1 MGVISFALQGNYKR
15 FYNDLKELSKTTHKP
30 AWFMFLDT
38 AVCTL
43 RYGSGL
49 QDYLNFRFYEKK
61 HAQRKTYVSVGYLDQ
76 VITKLSN
83 IKWSPYI
90 SNKTN
95 FHKNYG
101 KYTRRDFFD
110 PDGGYE
116 AFEAFLE
123 RNPVFIYKPQIGQC
137 GEGIAKIVTAEIADR
152 KAFFDKAM
160 ESKACLEE
168 LVKQHP
174 AWEALCPGC
183 VNTLRVIT
191 GAAAGQSWLLF
202 AATRVGSGTSVADN
216 FHMGGSAALI
226 DMETGKLTGTG
237 LDKKLNEHDR
247 TATGILYD
255 GYEVPYWEE
264 IKAMCLEAALVNDQ
278 IHFIG
283 WDVAITPDGPLL
295 IEGNRGSGFDLP
307 QVLAKR
313 GLKDMLQN
321 LVAKVEQLEKE
332 K

>member
-1 MGVISFALQGNYKR
+1 MGFISFALQGNYKR

-38 AVCTL
+38 AMCAM

-49 QDYLNFRFYEKK
+49 QDYLNFQFYNKPHSE
-61 HAQRKTYVSVGYLDQ
+61 RKEYVSVSYLDQ

-101 KYTRRDFFD
+101 KYTRRDFYD
-110 PDGGYE
+110 PETGLEGL
-116 AFEAFLE
+116 EAFLE

-137 GEGIAKIVTAEIADR
+137 GEGVAKLEAADITDK
-152 KAFFDKAM
+152 KAFYEKAIA
-160 ESKACLEE
+160 EKACIEE

-174 AWEALCPGC
+174 DWEALCPGS
-183 VNTLRVIT
+183 VNTLRIIT
-191 GAAAGQSWLLF
+191 GAAKGQSWMLF
-202 AATRVGSGTSVADN
+202 ASTRIGTGTSVADN
-216 FHMGGSAALI
+216 FHLGGSAVLI
-226 DMETGKLTGTG
+226 DMETGKLTGNG
-237 LDKKLNEHDR
+237 IDKKLNEHECSM
-247 TATGILYD
+247 TGIRFD
-255 GYEVPYWEE
+255 GYAVPYWEE
-264 IKAMCLEAALVNDQ
+264 IKQMVLEASLVNDQ

-283 WDVAITPDGPLL
+283 WDVAITPNGPLI

-307 QVLAKR
+307 QVIARR
-313 GLKDMLQN
+313 GLKSMLQQ
-321 LVAKVEQLEKE
+321 LVDDVERLEKE
-332 K
+332 

>member
-1 MGVISFALQGNYKR
+1 MGIISFALQGNYKR
-15 FYNDLKELSKTTHKP
+15 YYNDLRVLSKKIGKP

-49 QDYLNFRFYEKK
+49 QDYLNFQFYNKK
-61 HAQRKTYVSVGYLDQ
+61 HAQRKTYVSVGFLDKA
-76 VITKLSN
+76 VTRLSN

-95 FHKNYG
+95 FHKNYSAF
-101 KYTRRDFFD
+101 TRRDFFD

-116 AFEAFLE
+116 AFEAFLD
-123 RNPVFIYKPQIGQC
+123 RNPVFIYKPQIGKC
-137 GEGIAKIVTAEIADR
+137 GEEVAKYVTAEITDR
-152 KAFFDKAM
+152 KAFFQHVMD
-160 ESKACLEE
+160 SKACLEE

-183 VNTLRVIT
+183 VNTVRVIS
-191 GAAAGQSWLLF
+191 GAAKGQSWLLF
-202 AATRVGSGTSVADN
+202 AATRVGSGKGIADN
-216 FHMGGSAALI
+216 FHMGGSAVLI
-226 DMETGKLTGTG
+226 DMETGKLTGNG
-237 LDKKLNEHDR
+237 FDKKLNEHEYS
-247 TATGILYD
+247 ATGVKYD
-255 GYEVPYWEE
+255 GYEVPYWEQ
-264 IKAMCLEAALVNDQ
+264 IKQLCLDAALVNDQ

-307 QVLAKR
+307 QVLTKR
-313 GLKDMLQN
+313 GMKDMLDS
-321 LVAKVEQLEKE
+321 LIARVEALEQE
-332 K
+332 N

>member
-49 QDYLNFRFYEKK
+49 QDYLNFKFYEKK
-61 HAQRKTYVSVGYLDQ
+61 HTQRKTYVSVGYLDQ

-137 GEGIAKIVTAEIADR
+137 GEGIAKIVTAEIEDR

-191 GAAAGQSWLLF
+191 GAAKGQSWLLF
-202 AATRVGSGTSVADN
+202 AATRVGSGTGVADN

-237 LDKKLNEHDR
+237 LDKKLNEHEYS
-247 TATGILYD
+247 ATGIRYD
-255 GYEVPYWEE
+255 GYAVPFWEE
-264 IKAMCLEAALVNDQ
+264 IKQLCLEAALVNDQ

-321 LVAKVEQLEKE
+321 LVAKVEELEKE
-332 K
+332 N

>member
-1 MGVISFALQGNYKR
+1 MGFVSFALQGNYKR
-15 FYNDLKELSKTTHKP
+15 FYGDLKELSKKVHKP

-38 AVCTL
+38 AVCAL

-61 HAQRKTYVSVGYLDQ
+61 HAQRKEYVSVSYLDKA
-76 VITKLSN
+76 ITRLSN
-83 IKWSPYI
+83 IRWSPYI

-101 KYTRRDFFD
+101 QYTRRDFFD
-110 PDGGYE
+110 PDGGYA

-137 GEGIAKIVTAEIADR
+137 GEGVAKITTAEIADR
-152 KAFFDKAM
+152 KAFFQEAM
-160 ESKACLEE
+160 EKKACLEE
-168 LVKQHP
+168 LVRQHP
-174 AWEALCPGC
+174 DWEALCPGC
-183 VNTLRVIT
+183 VNTMRIIT
-191 GAAAGQSWLLF
+191 GAAKGQSWLLF
-202 AATRVGSGTSVADN
+202 AATRVGSGKGVADN
-216 FHMGGSAALI
+216 FHMGGSAVLI
-226 DMETGKLTGTG
+226 DMETGKLTGNG
-237 LDKKLNEHDR
+237 IDKKLNEHEYS
-247 TATGILYD
+247 ATGIRYD
-255 GYEVPYWEE
+255 GYQVPFWEE
-264 IKAMCLEAALVNDQ
+264 IKKLCLDAALVNDQ

-283 WDVAITPDGPLL
+283 WDVAVTPNGPLL

-313 GLKDMLQN
+313 GLKDMVDTLI
-321 LVAKVEQLEKE
+321 AKVDALESE

>member
-137 GEGIAKIVTAEIADR
+137 GEGIAKIVTAEIEDR

-237 LDKKLNEHDR
+237 LDKKLNEHEC

-255 GYEVPYWEE
+255 GYEVPFWEE

-313 GLKDMLQN
+313 GLKDMLEN

>member
-1 MGVISFALQGNYKR
+1 MGFISFALQGNYKR
-15 FYNDLKELSKTTHKP
+15 FYGNLKELSKTTHKP

-38 AVCTL
+38 AVCAM

-49 QDYLNFRFYEKK
+49 QDYLNFQFYNKT
-61 HAQRKTYVSVGYLDQ
+61 HAERKEYVSVSYLDQ

-101 KYTRRDFFD
+101 KFTRRDFYD
-110 PDGGYE
+110 PDTGLEGL
-116 AFEAFLE
+116 EAFLE

-137 GEGIAKIVTAEIADR
+137 GEGVAKLNAEDIADK
-152 KAFFDKAM
+152 KAFYEKAIA
-160 ESKACLEE
+160 EKACIEE

-183 VNTLRVIT
+183 VNTMRIIT
-191 GAAAGQSWLLF
+191 GAAKGQSWILF
-202 AATRVGSGTSVADN
+202 ASTRVGSGTSVADN
-216 FHMGGSAALI
+216 FHMGGSAVLI
-226 DMETGKLTGTG
+226 DMESGKLTGNG
-237 LDKKLNEHDR
+237 IDKKLNEH
-247 TATGILYD
+247 TCSSTGVPYD
-255 GYEVPYWEE
+255 GYEVPFWDE
-264 IKAMCLEAALVNDQ
+264 IKQMVLEAALVNDQ

-283 WDVAITPDGPLL
+283 WDVAITEKGPLI

-307 QVLAKR
+307 QVITKR
-313 GLKDMLQN
+313 GMKGM
-321 LVAKVEQLEKE
+321 LEKLIADVE
-332 K
+332 RLENGE

>member
-116 AFEAFLE
+116 AFEAFLA

-137 GEGIAKIVTAEIADR
+137 GEGIAKIVTAEIEDR

-191 GAAAGQSWLLF
+191 GAAKGQSWLLF

-226 DMETGKLTGTG
+226 DMETGKLTGNG
-237 LDKKLNEHDR
+237 LDKKLNEHECS
-247 TATGILYD
+247 ATGICYD

-264 IKAMCLEAALVNDQ
+264 IKALCLEAALVNDQ

-321 LVAKVEQLEKE
+321 LVAKVEELEKE
-332 K
+332 N

>member
-1 MGVISFALQGNYKR
+1 MGVISFALKGNYKR

-30 AWFMFLDT
+30 AWYMFLDT

-61 HAQRKTYVSVGYLDQ
+61 HAQRKTYVSVGYLDK

-101 KYTRRDFFD
+101 EFTRRDFFD

-137 GEGIAKIVTAEIADR
+137 GEGVAKIVTAEISDR
-152 KAFFDKAM
+152 KAFFEQAM
-160 ESKACLEE
+160 EQKACIEE

-174 AWEALCPGC
+174 DWEALCPGC
-183 VNTLRVIT
+183 VNTMRLIT
-191 GAAAGQSWLLF
+191 GAAKGQSWLLF
-202 AATRVGSGTSVADN
+202 AATRIGSGTSVADN
-216 FHMGGSAALI
+216 FHMGGSAVLI

-237 LDKKLNEHDR
+237 LDKKLNEHECS
-247 TATGILYD
+247 ATGIRYE
-255 GYEVPYWEE
+255 GYAVPYWEE
-264 IKAMCLEAALVNDQ
+264 IKQLCLDAALVNDQ
-278 IHFIG
+278 IHFVG
-283 WDVAITPDGPLL
+283 WDVAITPNGPLL

-307 QVLAKR
+307 QVLTKR
-313 GLKDMLQN
+313 GMKDMLEG
-321 LVAKVEQLEKE
+321 LVARVEELEKAN
-332 K
+332 

>member
-101 KYTRRDFFD
+101 QYTRRDFFD

-137 GEGIAKIVTAEIADR
+137 GEGVAKIVTAEIADR
-152 KAFFDKAM
+152 KAFFEQAM
-160 ESKACLEE
+160 EQKACLEE
-168 LVKQHP
+168 LVKQH
-174 AWEALCPGC
+174 ADWEALCPGC
-183 VNTLRVIT
+183 VNTLRIIT
-191 GAAAGQSWLLF
+191 GAAAGQSWILF
-202 AATRVGSGTSVADN
+202 AATRVGSGKGVADN
-216 FHMGGSAALI
+216 FHMGGSAVLI

-237 LDKKLNEHDR
+237 LDKALNEHEYS
-247 TATGILYD
+247 ATGVRYD
-255 GYEVPYWEE
+255 GYQVPYWEE
-264 IKAMCLEAALVNDQ
+264 IKALCLEAALVNDQ

-283 WDVAITPDGPLL
+283 WDVAITPNGPLL

-321 LVAKVEQLEKE
+321 LVAKVEELEQK

>member
-1 MGVISFALQGNYKR
+1 MGVISFALKGNYKR
-15 FYNDLKELSKTTHKP
+15 YYNDLKELSKKTHKP

-49 QDYLNFRFYEKK
+49 QDYLNFQFYNKK
-61 HAQRKTYVSVGYLDQ
+61 HAQRKTYVSVGYLDK

-95 FHKNYG
+95 FHKNYSA
-101 KYTRRDFFD
+101 YTRRDFFD

-123 RNPVFIYKPQIGQC
+123 RNPIFIYKPQIGQC
-137 GEGIAKIVTAEIADR
+137 GEGVAKIVTAEIEDR
-152 KAFFDKAM
+152 KAFFEQAM
-160 ESKACLEE
+160 EQKACLEE

-174 AWEALCPGC
+174 DWEALCPGC
-183 VNTLRVIT
+183 VNTMRIIT
-191 GAAAGQSWLLF
+191 GAAKGQSWILF

-216 FHMGGSAALI
+216 FHMGGSAVLI

-237 LDKKLNEHDR
+237 LDKKLNEHEFS
-247 TATGILYD
+247 ATGVRYD
-255 GYEVPYWEE
+255 GYAVPYWEE
-264 IKAMCLEAALVNDQ
+264 IKQLCLDAALVNDQ
-278 IHFIG
+278 IHFVG
-283 WDVAITPDGPLL
+283 WDVAVTPNGPLL

-313 GLKDMLQN
+313 GMKDMLAN
-321 LVAKVEQLEKE
+321 LVAKVEELEKE
-332 K
+332 N

>member
-1 MGVISFALQGNYKR
+1 MGIISFALKGNYGR
-15 FYNDLKELSKTTHKP
+15 FYNDLKELSKKNGKP

-49 QDYLNFRFYEKK
+49 QDYLNFQFYNKK
-61 HAQRKTYVSVGYLDQ
+61 HAQRKTYVSVGYLDK

-95 FHKNYG
+95 FHKNYSA
-101 KYTRRDFFD
+101 YTRRDFFD
-110 PDGGYE
+110 PEGGYE
-116 AFEAFLE
+116 AFEAFLD

-137 GEGIAKIVTAEIADR
+137 GEGIAKIVTAEIEDR

-160 ESKACLEE
+160 EAKACLEE

-174 AWEALCPGC
+174 DWEALCPGC
-183 VNTLRVIT
+183 VNTLRIIT
-191 GAAAGQSWLLF
+191 GAAKGQSWILF
-202 AATRVGSGTSVADN
+202 AATRIGSGTSVADN
-216 FHMGGSAALI
+216 FHMGGSAVLI

-237 LDKKLNEHDR
+237 LDKKLNEH
-247 TATGILYD
+247 TCSATGIRYD
-255 GYEVPYWEE
+255 GYAVPYWEE
-264 IKAMCLEAALVNDQ
+264 IKQLCLDAALVNDQ
-278 IHFIG
+278 IHFVG
-283 WDVAITPDGPLL
+283 WDVAVTPDGPLL

-307 QVLAKR
+307 QVLTKR
-313 GLKDMLQN
+313 GMKDMLKN
-321 LVAKVEQLEKE
+321 LVARVEKLERE
-332 K
+332 N

>member
-1 MGVISFALQGNYKR
+1 MGVISFALKGNYKR
-15 FYNDLKELSKTTHKP
+15 YYKDLQELSKVTHKP

-49 QDYLNFRFYEKK
+49 QDYLNFRFYEKP
-61 HAQRKTYVSVGYLDQ
+61 HSLRKTYVSVGFLDKT
-76 VITKLSN
+76 ITRLSN

-110 PDGGYE
+110 PEGGYE

-137 GEGIAKIVTAEIADR
+137 GEGVAKIVTAEIPDR
-152 KAFFDKAM
+152 KAFFEQAM
-160 ESKACLEE
+160 EAKACIEE
-168 LVKQHP
+168 LVIQHP
-174 AWEALCPGC
+174 DWEALCPGC
-183 VNTLRVIT
+183 VNTMRIIT
-191 GAAAGQSWLLF
+191 GAAKGQSWLLF
-202 AATRVGSGTSVADN
+202 AATRVGSGKGVADN
-216 FHMGGSAALI
+216 FHMGGSAVLI

-237 LDKKLNEHDR
+237 LDKKLNEHECS
-247 TATGILYD
+247 ATGIRYD
-255 GYEVPYWEE
+255 GYPVPYWEE
-264 IKAMCLEAALVNDQ
+264 IKKLCLEAALVNDQ
-278 IHFIG
+278 IHFVG
-283 WDVAITPDGPLL
+283 WDVAVTKDGPLL

-307 QVLAKR
+307 QVLTKT
-313 GLKDMLQN
+313 GMKGMLEE
-321 LVAKVEQLEKE
+321 LIAKVDELEKE
-332 K
+332 G

>member
-1 MGVISFALQGNYKR
+1 MGLISFALKGNYTR
-15 FYNDLKELSKTTHKP
+15 YYRDLQELSKTTHKP

-38 AVCTL
+38 AVCVL

-49 QDYLNFRFYEKK
+49 QDYLNFQFYNKK
-61 HAQRKTYVSVGYLDQ
+61 HAERKEYVSVGYLDQ

-101 KYTRRDFFD
+101 KYTRRDFYD
-110 PDGGYE
+110 PDTGFAGLE
-116 AFEAFLE
+116 AFFE

-137 GEGIAKIVTAEIADR
+137 GEGVAKINVADIADKQAFYE
-152 KAFFDKAM
+152 KAIA
-160 ESKACLEE
+160 EKACIEE

-183 VNTLRVIT
+183 VNTMRIIT
-191 GAAAGQSWLLF
+191 GAAKGRSWILF
-202 AATRVGSGTSVADN
+202 SSTRVGSGTSVADN
-216 FHMGGSAALI
+216 FHMGGSAVLI
-226 DMETGKLTGTG
+226 DTETGKLTGNG
-237 LDKKLNEHDR
+237 IDKKLNEHEFS
-247 TATGILYD
+247 ATGIRYD
-255 GYEVPYWEE
+255 GYEVPFWEE
-264 IKAMCLEAALVNDQ
+264 IKQMVLEAALVNDQ

-283 WDVAITPDGPLL
+283 WDVAITENGPLI

-307 QVLAKR
+307 QVITKK
-313 GLKDMLQN
+313 GMKPMLQK
-321 LVAKVEQLEKE
+321 LVEDVERLEKE
-332 K
+332 S

>member
-1 MGVISFALQGNYKR
+1 MGIISFALQGNYKR
-15 FYNDLKELSKTTHKP
+15 YYGDLKELSKKTHKP

-38 AVCTL
+38 AICTL

-49 QDYLNFRFYEKK
+49 QDYLNFQFYNKK
-61 HAQRKTYVSVGYLDQ
+61 HAQRKTYVSVGYLDK

-101 KYTRRDFFD
+101 KFARRDFYD
-110 PDGGYE
+110 PDTGFAGLE
-116 AFEAFLE
+116 AFFE

-137 GEGIAKIVTAEIADR
+137 GEGVAKINVEDITDG
-152 KAFFDKAM
+152 KAFYEKAIA
-160 ESKACLEE
+160 EKACIEE

-183 VNTLRVIT
+183 VNTMRIIT
-191 GAAAGQSWLLF
+191 GAAKGKSWMLF
-202 AATRVGSGTSVADN
+202 ASTRVGSGTSVADN
-216 FHMGGSAALI
+216 FHMGGSAVLI
-226 DMETGKLTGTG
+226 DMETGKLTGNG
-237 LDKKLNEHDR
+237 IDKKLNEHECS
-247 TATGILYD
+247 TTGIRYD
-255 GYEVPYWEE
+255 GYEVPFWEE
-264 IKAMCLEAALVNDQ
+264 IKQMVLDAALVNDE

-283 WDVAITPDGPLL
+283 WDVAVTEDGPLI

-307 QVLAKR
+307 QVIAKR
-313 GLKDMLQN
+313 GMKDMLET
-321 LVAKVEQLEKE
+321 LVKDVERLENE
-332 K
+332 G

>member
-137 GEGIAKIVTAEIADR
+137 GEGIAKIVTAEIEDR

-237 LDKKLNEHDR
+237 LDKKLNEHAC
-247 TATGILYD
+247 TATGIRYD

-313 GLKDMLQN
+313 GLKDMLEG
-321 LVAKVEQLEKE
+321 LVAKVEELEKRN
-332 K
+332 

>member
-38 AVCTL
+38 AICTL

-49 QDYLNFRFYEKK
+49 QDYLNFQFYNKK
-61 HAQRKTYVSVGYLDQ
+61 HAQRKTYVSVGYLDK

-101 KYTRRDFFD
+101 QFSRRDFYD
-110 PDGGYE
+110 PDTGMEGLK
-116 AFEAFLE
+116 AFLE

-137 GEGIAKIVTAEIADR
+137 GEGVAKLNADEITDLN
-152 KAFFDKAM
+152 AFYEKAM
-160 ESKACLEE
+160 AEKACIEE

-183 VNTLRVIT
+183 VNTMRIIT
-191 GAAAGQSWLLF
+191 GAAKGKSWILF
-202 AATRVGSGTSVADN
+202 ASTRVGSGKGVADN
-216 FHMGGSAALI
+216 FHMGGSAVLI
-226 DMETGKLTGTG
+226 DMQTGKLTGNG
-237 LDKKLNEHDR
+237 IDKKLNEHEYS
-247 TATGILYD
+247 ATGIRYD

-264 IKAMCLEAALVNDQ
+264 IKQMVLDAALVNDQ

-283 WDVAITPDGPLL
+283 WDVAVTENGPLI

-307 QVLAKR
+307 QVITKR
-313 GLKDMLQN
+313 GMKDMLDT
-321 LVAKVEQLEKE
+321 LIKDVERLENE
-332 K
+332 G

>member
-137 GEGIAKIVTAEIADR
+137 GEGIAKIVTAEIEDR
-152 KAFFDKAM
+152 KAFFDRAM

-191 GAAAGQSWLLF
+191 GAAKGQSWLLF

-226 DMETGKLTGTG
+226 DMETGKLTGNG
-237 LDKKLNEHDR
+237 LDKKLNEHECS
-247 TATGILYD
+247 ATGIRYE

-264 IKAMCLEAALVNDQ
+264 IKALCLEAALVNDQ

-313 GLKDMLQN
+313 GMKDMLEG
-321 LVAKVEQLEKE
+321 LVAKVEELERE
-332 K
+332 N

>member
-137 GEGIAKIVTAEIADR
+137 GEGVAKIVTAEIADR

-160 ESKACLEE
+160 EQKACLEE

-174 AWEALCPGC
+174 AWEPLCPGC
-183 VNTLRVIT
+183 VNPLRVIT

-237 LDKKLNEHDR
+237 LDKKLNEHEC
-247 TATGILYD
+247 TATGIKYD

-264 IKAMCLEAALVNDQ
+264 IKALCLEAALVNDQ

-283 WDVAITPDGPLL
+283 WDVGITPNGPLL

-321 LVAKVEQLEKE
+321 LVAKVEELEQK